1 MGGCKLIFS
10 ASRLDY
16 TKGIPQSLEAIE
28 EFFRRYPE
36 WCGKIVFVLLVVPS
50 REGVERYASLK
61 REVDELVGRIV
72 STYGTMKWIPLRY
85 IYRHLE
91 VPELIALFATS
102 DIALITPLRDG
113 MNLISKEYLATR
125 NDGKGVLILSGMA
138 GAAKELLN
146 AVIVNPN
153 SKEEIVEALRQA
165 LSMSD
170 EEQIRRNKAM
180 RLRLEAYGLQEW
192 VKAFLGKLDEVISRS
207 KELSI
212 KVLDSQIKAK
222 MVEEYAAAR
231 HRLIL
236 LDYDGTLAPFAS
248 RPELAVPGPDLL
260 QCLRNLAFPSRNR
273 VVILSGRDRHTLTKW
288 LGSLNIM
295 LVAEHGGWMRDE
307 ETKEWKPTLAGD
319 QGSWKQQIRPTL
331 NLYVKRIPGSF
342 VEEKDFSLVWHYRK
356 ADPESA
362 WFAGKQLLDTLARL
376 GADLGIR
383 VLAGNKAIEVRT
395 MSTNKGM
402 FYNQYLASREEK
414 FTLAAGDDWTD
425 EDLFAVLPSSAY
437 SIKVGMEASKARFN
451 VTSTREIR
459 SLLCQLEAIEIKQT
473 G

>member
-1 MGGCKLIFS
+1 MGGCKLVFL

-36 WCGKIVFVLLVVPS
+36 WCGKIVFVLLVIPS

-61 REVDELVGRIV
+61 REVDEIVGRIV
-72 STYGTMKWIPLRY
+72 STYGTMKWIPMRY

-91 VPELIALFATS
+91 FPELIALFATS

-125 NDGKGVLILSGMA
+125 NDGTGVLVLSGMA
-138 GAAKELLN
+138 GAAKELLD

-165 LSMSD
+165 LSMTD

-180 RLRLEAYGLQEW
+180 RLRLEAHGLQEW
-192 VKAFLGKLDEVISRS
+192 VEAFLGRLDEVINRS
-207 KELSI
+207 KKLSI
-212 KVLDSQIKAK
+212 RMLDSQVEAK
-222 MVEEYAAAR
+222 MLEEYGAAR

-248 RPELAVPGPDLL
+248 RPELAAPGPDLL
-260 QCLRNLAFPSRNR
+260 QCLRNLASPSRNR
-273 VVILSGRDRHTLTKW
+273 VVILSGRNRQTLTEW

-307 ETKEWKPTLAGD
+307 KKKQWNPTITED
-319 QGSWKQQIRPTL
+319 QESWKQQIRPTL
-331 NLYVKRIPGSF
+331 NLYAKRIPGSF

-356 ADPESA
+356 ADPDSA
-362 WFAGKQLLDTLARL
+362 WFAGKQLLDALARPI
-376 GADLGIR
+376 ANLGIR

-402 FYNQYLASREEK
+402 FYNQYLASKEEK
-414 FTLAAGDDWTD
+414 FILAAGDDWTD

-437 SIKVGMEASKARFN
+437 SIKVGLEVSKARFN
-451 VTSTREIR
+451 VTSTRELR
-459 SLLCQLEAIEIKQT
+459 TLLNWLESIGQADK
-473 G
+473 